1 MDLLE
6 ELNKIRD
13 LLNKALSE
21 YKKRGIEYANAYKNY
36 RVAVAK
42 ELLRLKDEGVAATI
56 AYDVARGKEDIAEL
70 KRQEIITECVYKSCQ
85 EAINSYKL
93 QLKIV
98 QEQINKEYGNLE
110 RY

>member
-6 ELNKIRD
+6 ELNKIRE
-13 LLNKALSE
+13 LLNKALGE
-21 YKKRGIEYANAYKNY
+21 YRKRGIEYANAYKNY

-42 ELLRLKDEGVAATI
+42 ELLRLKDEGMAVTI
-56 AYDVARGKEDIAEL
+56 AYDVARGQEDIAEL
-70 KRQEIITECVYKSCQ
+70 KRQEIITECVYKSCM

-98 QEQINKEYGNLE
+98 QEQINKEYGNS
-110 RY
+110 